1 MLPAH
6 FQIRGT
12 SVPDILLEACRG
24 ELDLSGTGSIES
36 NTHGNVH
43 HKISQLCKCRKLTDV
58 IKEEQIARKKLYETV
73 EVSDELFNLT
83 RFIIEAINCEARM
96 RPEFEKADGSLV
108 RKMEYFPSK
117 PVLRKQVLYQQ
128 DLKTTHRFRD

>member
-12 SVPDILLEACRG
+12 IVPDMLLEACRG
-24 ELDLSGTGSIES
+24 ELDLSGTKRTES
-36 NTHGNVH
+36 NTRGNVH
-43 HKISQLCKCRKLTDV
+43 HKISQLRKCRELTDV

-73 EVSDELFNLT
+73 EVSNELFNLT
-83 RFIIEAINCEARM
+83 RFIVEAINCEARK

-108 RKMEYFPSK
+108 RRMEYFPSK
-117 PVLRKQVLYQQ
+117 PVL
-128 DLKTTHRFRD
+128 